1 MSSIEATIDLLER
14 LDKNPN
20 DDNFL
25 EALRFLVNLDYN
37 TTVYLT
43 LTQYILNSNHLN
55 YADLLGFFKTL
66 TQAKIQRHL
75 TLNGLLDV
83 LDKLNLRASL
93 KVSYLAGIMMALDS
107 SRNEE
112 IDDIQDILICEIEDS
127 LLYEVDSLLDN
138 SYIKTLVMIL
148 PQIRTNKLKL
158 MDINLLRNFFVKVL
172 IESFKL
178 DNHNDNIHQQSK
190 EIKERP
196 LYTSIPSISR
206 ILSRFCT
213 LWSHQNTN
221 NLENLLEGLL
231 QISIQHER
239 LLSSFSFSELDKGGY
254 TFSSSD

>member
-25 EALRFLVNLDYN
+25 EALRFLVNLDYD

-66 TQAKIQRHL
+66 TQAKIQRHF
-75 TLNGLLDV
+75 TTSGLLDV

-127 LLYEVDSLLDN
+127 LIYEVDSYLDN
-138 SYIKTLVMIL
+138 SYITTLVMIL

-158 MDINLLRNFFVKVL
+158 MDINVCARTGLVLLTYSYKY
-172 IESFKL
+172 S
-178 DNHNDNIHQQSK
+178 
-190 EIKERP
+190 
-196 LYTSIPSISR
+196 
-206 ILSRFCT
+206 C
-213 LWSHQNTN
+213 
-221 NLENLLEGLL
+221 
-231 QISIQHER
+231 
-239 LLSSFSFSELDKGGY
+239 
-254 TFSSSD
+254 